1 MYTLKKDTVLVVL
14 LCVVPLTGC
23 SRSGAHSES
32 NSDQIPTAPIS
43 SSTSG
48 HSIELWNTKTAATYL
63 DQRAAWWAGWSTAG
77 RDHNTFCVSC
87 HTTLPYVLARPVL
100 RTELHESGPSA
111 NERTIVD
118 NVRTRVRLWS
128 EVAPYYNDT
137 TYGARKGVESR
148 ATESVINA
156 LILANFDAQSGQ
168 LNDDTRIALDN
179 MWALQKTTGDQKGS
193 WDWQQFG
200 LRPWEAVDSRY
211 FGAILA
217 AVAVGT
223 APSNYASLPNI
234 QANLNLL
241 RNYLTRDYSRQSLL
255 NRVLVLWASTR
266 LAGLLSPNEREATIN
281 EALSKQQADGGWRLS
296 SVDWTWNGWGIS
308 SLIGIWKRQDWS
320 PQETKSDGFATAV
333 FLFALEQV
341 GVPTENV
348 QMSKGL
354 SWLRRHQDSAEGYW
368 PAYSLNKHRDPK
380 SNVGLFMSD
389 AATAFAV
396 LALANT
402 RRQE

>member
-1 MYTLKKDTVLVVL
+1 MYILKKDTVLLVL

-23 SRSGAHSES
+23 SRSRVHSES
-32 NSDQIPTAPIS
+32 NSDQILTTAIS

-48 HSIELWNTKTAATYL
+48 HSTELWNTKTAATYL
-63 DQRAAWWAGWSTAG
+63 DQRAAWWASWSAAG

-111 NERTIVD
+111 SERTIVD

-128 EVAPYYNDT
+128 EVAPYYNDA

-168 LNDDTRIALDN
+168 LNDNTRIAFDN

-241 RNYLTRDYSRQSLL
+241 RNYLTHDYSRQSLL

-266 LAGLLSPNEREATIN
+266 LPGLLSPNEREATIN
-281 EALSKQQADGGWRLS
+281 EALRKQQADGGWRLS
-296 SVDWTWNGWGIS
+296 SVDWTWNGWGVS
-308 SLIGIWKRQDWS
+308 SLVGIWKRQDWS

-333 FLFALEQV
+333 FLFALEQA

-348 QMSKGL
+348 QMRKGL
-354 SWLRRHQDSAEGYW
+354 SWLRRHQDSAEGYL

-402 RRQE
+402 RGQE

>member
-1 MYTLKKDTVLVVL
+1 MYTLKKDSVL
-14 LCVVPLTGC
+14 LILLCFVPLTGC
-23 SRSGAHSES
+23 SRSGVHSET
-32 NSDQIPTAPIS
+32 NSDQILTAPTS
-43 SSTSG
+43 SQTSG
-48 HSIELWNTKTAATYL
+48 QSMELWNTKTAASYL
-63 DQRAAWWAGWSTAG
+63 DQRAAGWASWSAAG

-100 RTELHESGPSA
+100 RTELHEAGPSA
-111 NERTIVD
+111 NERTIVE

-128 EVAPYYNDT
+128 EVEPYYNDA

-156 LILANFDAQSGQ
+156 LILANSDAQSGQ
-168 LNDDTRIALDN
+168 LNEDTRLAFDN

-223 APSNYASLPNI
+223 APSNYASLPSI

-241 RNYLTRDYSRQSLL
+241 RNYLTHDYSRQSLL
-255 NRVLVLWASTR
+255 NRVLLLWASTK
-266 LAGLLSPNEREATIN
+266 LPGLLPPNERDAIID
-281 EALSKQQADGGWRLS
+281 EALRTQQSDGGWRLS
-296 SVDWTWNGWGIS
+296 SVDWAWNGWGIS
-308 SLIGIWKRQDWS
+308 SLVGIWKRQDWS
-320 PQETKSDGFATAV
+320 SQETKSDGFATAI
-333 FLFALEQV
+333 FLFALEQA
-341 GVPTENV
+341 GVPKENA
-348 QMSKGL
+348 QIRKGL
-354 SWLRRHQDSAEGYW
+354 SWLRHNQDSAEGYW
-368 PAYSLNKHRDPK
+368 PANSVNKHRDPK
-380 SNVGLFMSD
+380 SNVGRFMSD

-396 LALANT
+396 LALT
-402 RRQE
+402 DTSGQE